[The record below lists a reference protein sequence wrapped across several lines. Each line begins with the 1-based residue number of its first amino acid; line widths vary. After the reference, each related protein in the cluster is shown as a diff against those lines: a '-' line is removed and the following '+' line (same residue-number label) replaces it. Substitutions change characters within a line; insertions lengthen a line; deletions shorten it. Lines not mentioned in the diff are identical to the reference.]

1 MEPAATRPVV
11 RVLRRVA
18 RLEIVQLGLEYPVV
32 ESPWA
37 SGQIGR
43 RIWQDHMSPHEGPGC
58 SSTRPYEE
66 RRKTSRSTK
75 GLQQIVRR
83 SGLSDQRV
91 PVRTNMPDGRSR
103 VSSAELGRTFLKRQT
118 RTQFLGENWVCESS
132 FWETN
137 PIFCGK
143 GLVLAIAALC
153 PT

>member
-37 SGQIGR
+37 SGRIWR
-43 RIWQDHMSPHEGPGC
+43 RIWQDHMSLHEGPGC

-91 PVRTNMPDGRSR
+91 PVRTSMPDGRSR
-103 VSSAELGRTFLKRQT
+103 VSSVERLLVWRVIPAKTGRNEFWTAN
-118 RTQFLGENWVCESS
+118 RTCN
-132 FWETN
+132 
-137 PIFCGK
+137 
-143 GLVLAIAALC
+143 LVFGAKTKEKSQNQNFYCAS
-153 PT
+153 